1 MTPPDGVPAGRKAGV
16 DPAAED
22 QEATVDAVEA
32 EQETDVTLARLFI
45 CLESAAYWYDKMPAY
60 ADAERRAGNRWAIG
74 SGALAALTGLAIWPL
89 ITEQAPPLVAGIV
102 VSGVAFASAICA
114 LVSKVNR
121 YTEMAERGQEL
132 AGLYGQ
138 SLGLLMDLTTAG
150 GVIKQPKAHAA
161 VVLFQQTKI
170 RKDKLYRNPPRG
182 EGETSKVTDFVSR
195 LRTARK
201 MVEIARQQGAGQQ
214 GDPAG
219 PSGVS

>member
-1 MTPPDGVPAGRKAGV
+1 MIPPDGVPAVRKAGV

-22 QEATVDAVEA
+22 REATVDAVEA
-32 EQETDVTLARLFI
+32 EQETDVTLARLLI

-89 ITEQAPPLVAGIV
+89 ITSRPRRWSPGSSCRGWRRFGHMRTRVEGQPLHGN
-102 VSGVAFASAICA
+102 G
-114 LVSKVNR
+114 R
-121 YTEMAERGQEL
+121 TRPEL

-138 SLGLLMDLTTAG
+138 SLGPLMDLTTAG
-150 GVIKQPKAHAA
+150 GVIKQPKARAA

-182 EGETSKVTDFVSR
+182 EGETSKVADFASR

-201 MVEIARQQGAGQQ
+201 MVEIARQQGAGQR

>member
-1 MTPPDGVPAGRKAGV
+1 MGHRVGRPRGVDRSCHLAPDHRAGPAAGRR
-16 DPAAED
+16 D
-22 QEATVDAVEA
+22 
-32 EQETDVTLARLFI
+32 
-45 CLESAAYWYDKMPAY
+45 
-60 ADAERRAGNRWAIG
+60 RR
-74 SGALAALTGLAIWPL
+74 
-89 ITEQAPPLVAGIV
+89 V
-102 VSGVAFASAICA
+102 GVAFASAICA

-150 GVIKQPKAHAA
+150 GVIKQPKARAA

-182 EGETSKVTDFVSR
+182 EGETSKVADFVSR